1 MASKVSKVALLLVE
15 QAILVIIVFSTN
27 TGKCGAE

>member
-1 MASKVSKVALLLVE
+1 MASKVSKVALLLVK

-27 TGKCGAE
+27 AGKCGAE